1 MVQEDLPFIPL
12 PEDDEDDDD
21 EEDSRTGRELVQG
34 AMAQDSSS
42 AAVTR
47 SHNNHHNLTE
57 NLQVP
62 YQAFAKAVN
71 SVERGKGA
79 AGGQDS

>member
-1 MVQEDLPFIPL
+1 MVQEDIPFIPL
-12 PEDDEDDDD
+12 PEDDEDEE
-21 EEDSRTGRELVQG
+21 EEDSPTGREMVQG

-47 SHNNHHNLTE
+47 SQSFHHNLIHDA
-57 NLQVP
+57 QVP

-71 SVERGKGA
+71 SVEGVVWFVRL
-79 AGGQDS
+79 